1 MAHSVE
7 AKKSKMVFDSKH
19 LSVVKSHQAPNI
31 RDFEIIKPISR
42 GAFGQVY
49 LAKKKIS
56 SRLFALKV
64 MKKID
69 LMNKNMMEQ
78 VVAER
83 DALAIS
89 SKSPFVVQ
97 LFYSFQSHEKIFL
110 VMEYM
115 IGGDIKSLL
124 HNVGYFDNSMA
135 VFYIAEMTLALE
147 YLHKH
152 SIIHRDIKPDNLLL
166 SSSGH
171 VKLTDF
177 GLSYFTASRKPNF
190 QDLFNTPGNINLK
203 GKVFW
208 RTPGQLQSLTSKF
221 TFSAPRNKLESR
233 TLANKL
239 RSDSLSSV
247 SHLSNSDFI
256 FTSPQDCGNTAKE
269 KFNPILSTPLAVK
282 TIAST
287 PNVNTQNATATT
299 SSKTGLTEDIDVLTI
314 QSRYR
319 KRSYRDME
327 EESTIEYEEEKENDI
342 SSMSKRQR
350 IFSNSLPSELEIS
363 HNDNF
368 NSFSTSGFEMEK
380 PTKRNFV
387 QFHEQ
392 VQHFSHCEPDSS
404 LEKTNDKSNDID
416 ISADLY
422 HDISNNN
429 PNISGVT
436 ALTDTSHMSV
446 SLNKDLDGSMLSTKF
461 TPSPQSK
468 QLTSKSKFVSPSLT
482 PKNSNQ
488 NKYRSNSQ
496 IMTTPVQVLSFLD
509 ENDSLP
515 LPSNR
520 QFNLSASDTSSMSNP
535 IQKTPDGVPFDSGTP
550 PPMKTP
556 SQTPF
561 RTPKVCI
568 RGKATPAQKKK
579 ILGTPDYLSPEILL
593 GQDYNESVDWW
604 AVGVCF
610 YEFLTGI
617 PPFNDDS
624 PELVFEHILDRD
636 LLWPEGDEAL
646 PQTSVDAIEQILTV
660 NPVERPRAAGLKAM
674 ECFSDIDW
682 DDIHNKPAPFVP
694 NPDDVYDTTYF
705 NAKNLANHLQMSEFN
720 LSS

>member
-7 AKKSKMVFDSKH
+7 IKKTKTVFDSKH
-19 LSVVKSHQAPNI
+19 LSVMKTHQPPNI
-31 RDFEIIKPISR
+31 QDFEIIKPISR

-49 LAKKKIS
+49 LAKKKVS

-69 LMNKNMMEQ
+69 VLNKNMMDQ

-97 LFYSFQSHEKIFL
+97 LFYSFQSQEKIFL

-124 HNVGYFDNSMA
+124 HNVGYFDNPMA
-135 VFYIAEMTLALE
+135 VFYIAEVTLALE

-190 QDLFNTPGNINLK
+190 HDLMNTPGNINLK

-221 TFSAPRNKLESR
+221 TFSAPRNKLESK
-233 TLANKL
+233 THVNKV

-247 SHLSNSDFI
+247 SHLTNSDFM
-256 FTSPQDCGNTAKE
+256 FSSPQDCTE
-269 KFNPILSTPLAVK
+269 DRKFNPILSTPLAGIK

-287 PNVNTQNATATT
+287 PNIENTDKAVAS

-319 KRSYRDME
+319 KRSYREIEEEE
-327 EESTIEYEEEKENDI
+327 EESRVKFGEGKENDYI
-342 SSMSKRQR
+342 NSSNPKRQR
-350 IFSNSLPSELEIS
+350 VFSHSLPSDFEIS
-363 HNDNF
+363 NVD
-368 NSFSTSGFEMEK
+368 STNPGMENNK
-380 PTKRNFV
+380 PLKKNFV
-387 QFHEQ
+387 QFHDE

-404 LEKTNDKSNDID
+404 LEKTNKSHNID
-416 ISADLY
+416 ILVDMF
-422 HDISNNN
+422 HNTSNNN
-429 PNISGVT
+429 PDISGVT
-436 ALTDTSHMSV
+436 ALTDTSHMSI
-446 SLNKDLDGSMLSTKF
+446 SLNKDLDGSMASKL

-468 QLTSKSKFVSPSLT
+468 QLTSKGKFVSPTLT

-488 NKYRSNSQ
+488 NKYRLNSD
-496 IMTTPVQVLSFLD
+496 IMTTPVQMLSFID
-509 ENDSLP
+509 ENDSFS
-515 LPSNR
+515 SNK
-520 QFNLSASDTSSMSNP
+520 QYLSISDVSN
-535 IQKTPDGVPFDSGTP
+535 ISNHVQKTPDGVPFHAGTTP
-550 PPMKTP
+550 PPIMKTP

-561 RTPKVCI
+561 RTPKICI
-568 RGKATPAQKKK
+568 RGKATPAQKRK

-617 PPFNDDS
+617 PPFNDDT
-624 PELVFEHILDRD
+624 PELVFEHILDRE

-646 PQTSVDAIEQILTV
+646 SEQSVSAIEQLLTV
-660 NPVERPRAAGLKAM
+660 NPEQRPRARGVKEM
-674 ECFSDIDW
+674 TCFSDLDW
-682 DDIHNKPAPFVP
+682 NDIHNQPAPFVP
-694 NPDDVYDTTYF
+694 NPDNGYDTTYF

-720 LSS
+720 VSS

>member
-7 AKKSKMVFDSKH
+7 IKKTKTIFDSKH
-19 LSVVKSHQAPNI
+19 LSVMKSHQAPNI
-31 RDFEIIKPISR
+31 QDFEIIKPISR

-49 LAKKKIS
+49 LARKKIS
-56 SRLFALKV
+56 SRLFALKA

-69 LMNKNMMEQ
+69 VLNKNMMDQ

-124 HNVGYFDNSMA
+124 HNIVYFDNSMA
-135 VFYIAEMTLALE
+135 IFYIAEVTLALE

-190 QDLFNTPGNINLK
+190 HDLMNTPGNINLK

-221 TFSAPRNKLESR
+221 TFSAPRNKLESK
-233 TLANKL
+233 THANKV

-247 SHLSNSDFI
+247 SHLTNSDFM
-256 FTSPQDCGNTAKE
+256 FSLPQNCTDNCKE
-269 KFNPILSTPLAVK
+269 KFNPILSTPVVGK

-287 PNVNTQNATATT
+287 PNTHKPFAS

-314 QSRYR
+314 QSRCKKRTYR
-319 KRSYRDME
+319 EME
-327 EESTIEYEEEKENDI
+327 EELTVEFDEEKENDFVN
-342 SSMSKRQR
+342 SSNPKRQR
-350 IFSNSLPSELEIS
+350 IFSHSLPSEFEVSIVNNANSEIE
-363 HNDNF
+363 ND
-368 NSFSTSGFEMEK
+368 K
-380 PTKRNFV
+380 PVKKNFV
-387 QFHEQ
+387 QFHDK

-404 LEKTNDKSNDID
+404 FEKSNKSLDID
-416 ISADLY
+416 ISVDRF
-422 HDISNNN
+422 DNRSSNN
-429 PNISGVT
+429 PDISGVT

-446 SLNKDLDGSMLSTKF
+446 SLNKDLDGSMISTKF
-461 TPSPQSK
+461 TPSPQPK
-468 QLTSKSKFVSPSLT
+468 QLTYKGKFVSPTVT
-482 PKNSNQ
+482 PKNLNY
-488 NKYRSNSQ
+488 NKYRLNSD
-496 IMTTPVQVLSFLD
+496 IMTTPVQMLSFLD

-515 LPSNR
+515 QNE
-520 QFNLSASDTSSMSNP
+520 QYLSISDTSSISHP
-535 IQKTPDGVPFDSGTP
+535 VLRTPEGLPFDSGTTP
-550 PPMKTP
+550 PPPLKTP

-561 RTPKVCI
+561 RTPKICI
-568 RGKATPAQKKK
+568 RGKATPAQKRK

-593 GQDYNESVDWW
+593 GHDYNESVDWW

-617 PPFNDDS
+617 PPFNDDT
-624 PELVFEHILDRD
+624 PELVFEHILDHD
-636 LLWPEGDEAL
+636 LLWPEGSEAL
-646 PQTSVDAIEQILTV
+646 SEQSVDAIEQFLTV
-660 NPVERPRAAGLKAM
+660 NPEERPQAADVKKM
-674 ECFSDIDW
+674 DCFSKVDW
-682 DDIHNKPAPFVP
+682 NNIHNKPAPFVP

-720 LSS
+720 ESS